1 MEYRDKILALA
12 QTSPLLPTSVAK
24 ALATNSIMAGAML
37 SEMCSKGL
45 LKTSALRVGGSPL
58 YIIPGKEEQLLNY
71 LQSLNEKDRRTV
83 LKLQEEKIIR
93 QTEADPLTQVS
104 LAQIKDFAK
113 PLTVTYENKQ
123 ETFWKWFSIEDKEA
137 EELIRVKLEGKPI
150 AKKIEQTKI
159 PVEQPKPVEQ
169 KTLTEKSIEKPIEK
183 AEKPKPLPAG
193 DFWQQTQTFLTKN
206 NIMLTEQTTIKKK
219 LEFDLIIELPSPVGK
234 LSYYCKARNK
244 KKITEGDISAAYVQG
259 QIKKLPV
266 IYLTNGELDKQA
278 KQVLAQ
284 LKGITIAK
292 V

>member
-1 MEYRDKILALA
+1 MEYREKILALA
-12 QTSPLLPTSVAK
+12 QTSPLLPSSVAK

-58 YIIPGKEEQLLNY
+58 YLIPGKEEQLLNY

-93 QTEADPLTQVS
+93 QSEADPLTQVS

-123 ETFWKWFSIEDKEA
+123 ETFWKWFALTDKEA
-137 EELIRVKLEGKPI
+137 EELIRIKLEGKPI
-150 AKKIEQTKI
+150 PKKPEQAKI
-159 PVEQPKPVEQ
+159 PQQTEQ
-169 KTLTEKSIEKPIEK
+169 KTLTEPEKPAPAKTQKEK
-183 AEKPKPLPAG
+183 TRTAPAG
-193 DFWQQTQTFLTKN
+193 DFWEQIQGFLAKN
-206 NIMLTEQTTIKKK
+206 SITTTEQTTIKKK

-234 LSYYCKARNK
+234 LTYYCKARNK
-244 KKITEGDISAAYVQG
+244 KKITEADISAAYVQG

-278 KQVLAQ
+278 KEVLNQ
-284 LKGITIAK
+284 LKGITVTK